1 MIGFLLPDT
10 RLPEFSHATSIK
22 MCYLKIKKKLGCQN
36 IFPAML
42 EIKSIHYL
50 HTSGESKKKKKVT
63 IKLDS
68 FRCGPST
75 FIITIRR
82 DTYRVL

>member
-22 MCYLKIKKKLGCQN
+22 MCYLKKKKKLGCQN

-50 HTSGESKKKKKVT
+50 HTNGESKKKKK
-63 IKLDS
+63 S
-68 FRCGPST
+68 
-75 FIITIRR
+75 
-82 DTYRVL
+82 YY